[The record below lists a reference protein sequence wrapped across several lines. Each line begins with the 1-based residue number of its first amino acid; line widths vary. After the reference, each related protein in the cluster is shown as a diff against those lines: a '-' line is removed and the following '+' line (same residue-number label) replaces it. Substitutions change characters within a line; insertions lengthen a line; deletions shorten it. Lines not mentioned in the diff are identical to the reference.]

1 MADVI
6 GPDPR
11 AAEPELDLEFGWAL
25 DVAGH
30 HEVVPVL
37 SHSHRQRSRAFE
49 GTILSAADVF
59 EHAGLEHE
67 MHELGLRQT
76 GGMSYRQAVLTRVAA
91 EERQFTGL
99 LITELESEHLLVK
112 RDRLVEGTNQE
123 DAVPETSIA
132 GDELSAVG
140 RYELGD
146 RVNVR
151 AVEDFM

>member
-11 AAEPELDLEFGWAL
+11 AAEPELDLEFGRAL

-37 SHSHRQRSRAFE
+37 SHSHRQRSCAFE

-59 EHAGLEHE
+59 EPAGLEHK
-67 MHELGLRQT
+67 MHDLGLRQT
-76 GGMSYRQAVLTRVAA
+76 GSMSYRQAVLTGVAA
-91 EERQFTGL
+91 EERQFAGL
-99 LITELESEHLLVK
+99 LITELESEHFLVE
-112 RDRLVEGTNQE
+112 RDRFVEGANQE
-123 DAVPETSIA
+123 DSVPETSIT

-140 RYELGD
+140 RYEPGD